1 MVHYYQSSSICA
13 INAEDGNRGL
23 DFGRGSGSEG
33 SDGGGSEGEG
43 SLRSGDSGGAE
54 NLSREHDGGFFD
66 EDEEEGDE
74 KKGVMV
80 DVRLQFTWRLLL
92 AWGLGNFRALD
103 ALHPFQA
110 STF

>member
-1 MVHYYQSSSICA
+1 VVLYYQSSSICA

-54 NLSREHDGGFFD
+54 DLSREHDGGCF
-66 EDEEEGDE
+66 DEEEGDE
-74 KKGVMV
+74 EKGV
-80 DVRLQFTWRLLL
+80 D
-92 AWGLGNFRALD
+92 G
-103 ALHPFQA
+103 
-110 STF
+110 